1 MEYKCT
7 ILFFIIN
14 SKETS
19 RKIFSNNYVPCYQDL
34 NTLPWFERD
43 DFSSNINGLKCE
55 QFMENPDEHFNN
67 AEVGNFDIIHNRCKD
82 NPLENTV
89 QNYKTVK
96 VDDFKNYPREKKKA
110 KKKSFLLQ

>member
-1 MEYKCT
+1 MIQIKLDVIRKVLLAVEYKCT

-34 NTLPWFERD
+34 NALPWFERD
-43 DFSSNINGLKCE
+43 DFLNNINGLKCE

-67 AEVGNFDIIHNRCKD
+67 AEVETLILFTTDVKTIHLKILFKIIR
-82 NPLENTV
+82 
-89 QNYKTVK
+89 
-96 VDDFKNYPREKKKA
+96 
-110 KKKSFLLQ
+110 